1 MVEERENPVKGKW
14 RRGRREEPNHVG
26 GEIGGRMKAKDYWM
40 QINRRTHRST
50 DTHMHMGFTL
60 LTIKFCWANPNYY
73 N

>member
-1 MVEERENPVKGKW
+1 MEEL
-14 RRGRREEPNHVG
+14 NHVG